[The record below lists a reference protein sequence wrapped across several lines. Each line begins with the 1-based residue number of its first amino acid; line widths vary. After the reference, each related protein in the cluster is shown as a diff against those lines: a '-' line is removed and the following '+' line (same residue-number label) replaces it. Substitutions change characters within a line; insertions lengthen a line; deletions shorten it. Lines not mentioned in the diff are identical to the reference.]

1 MSGKKYIHLSEK
13 KKNVHLTFITSPF
26 DNNEVE
32 LWIGYTSMGKNS
44 KIHFLS
50 EMIFTCYKKISAL
63 SKENVIRSVAKRK
76 ET

>member
-1 MSGKKYIHLSEK
+1 
-13 KKNVHLTFITSPF
+13 
-26 DNNEVE
+26 
-32 LWIGYTSMGKNS
+32 MGKNS